1 MIPRIKTNPIPFGYK
16 TTVSKLFREGKLPTV
31 IKGFYG
37 GELSVNPK
45 SLNRVSNE
53 HLVPKSKGGT
63 TELFNIVLATAKNNS
78 DRSNEPLSKYFDKKA
93 ADEYWEQFKDV
104 IVKYQDKKK
113 IKVFDGN
120 KYIKDTQNTVKKIL
134 TSENRLDLWG

>member
-1 MIPRIKTNPIPFGYK
+1 MILPIKIDTTSFGYK

-31 IKGFYG
+31 VKGFYG

>member
-1 MIPRIKTNPIPFGYK
+1 MILPIKIDNISFGYK
-16 TTVSKLFREGKLPTV
+16 TAVSKLFREGKLPSV
-31 IKGFYG
+31 VKGFYG

-53 HLVPKSKGGT
+53 HLVPKSKGGS

-113 IKVFDGN
+113 LRVFDGN

-134 TSENRLDLWG
+134 ASEKRLDLWG

>member
-1 MIPRIKTNPIPFGYK
+1 MILPIKIDNISFGYK
-16 TTVSKLFREGKLPTV
+16 TTVSKLFREGKLPSV
-31 IKGFYG
+31 VKGFYG
-37 GELSVNPK
+37 GELSINPK

-78 DRSNEPLSKYFDKKA
+78 DRSNEPLSRYFDKKA

-120 KYIKDTQNTVKKIL
+120 RYIQDTQNTVKKIL
-134 TSENRLDLWG
+134 ESEKRLDLWG